1 MHASE
6 VVGRTEALIPVLRE
20 RAAAV
25 DKLRQMPPESV
36 ADFKAAGTAR
46 LYQPVRFGG
55 CEADM
60 RSGVLALSA
69 VGRGCGSS
77 AWCLVQHLTHNFMLS
92 QWPDRGQHDIWDADP
107 ACLVSGIFIP
117 SCGRARSVDGG
128 YVLSGRWPLVSGVN
142 TADWCLFAA
151 FVDGGGVETH
161 RYFALPR
168 AEIEIVD
175 TWHSLGLKGSASNDV
190 VVADVFVPAHRTL
203 AIGQLK
209 GGLTPGN
216 AINKSPL
223 YRTPSYPIF
232 GVYISA
238 AVLGIAEAGLELYLE
253 GARQRLAL
261 TSGQKVGGYPTQ
273 QVKIAEASAAI
284 AAARQLLF
292 AVCDEASSIAA
303 RDALPDNEQ
312 RAKFRS
318 HAAFAGRLAA
328 RAVELLWDAGASSS
342 VYESNPMSR
351 IYRDMSVASRHFT
364 QNWDVNGSTHGRVL
378 MGFELGDPTL

>member
-36 ADFKAAGTAR
+36 VDFKAAGTAR

>member
-6 VVGRTEALIPVLRE
+6 VVARTEALIPVLRE

-190 VVADVFVPAHRTL
+190 VVSDVFVPAHRTL

-253 GARQRLAL
+253 GARKRLAL

-273 QVKIAEASAAI
+273 QVKIAEASAAV

-303 RDALPDNEQ
+303 RDGLPDNEQ

-328 RAVELLWDAGASSS
+328 RAVDLLWDAGASSS
-342 VYESNPMSR
+342 VYENNPMSR
-351 IYRDMSVASRHFT
+351 VFRDMSVAGRHFT